1 MQVKSAVAG
10 NVVKSLANLAVTF
23 RNLSSLITYLGKFM
37 QAKSAR
43 FSANTELVRHD
54 IIEYTAKTKQN
65 TPTECMH
72 SIRDYDEVWLD

>member
-1 MQVKSAVAG
+1 
-10 NVVKSLANLAVTF
+10 
-23 RNLSSLITYLGKFM
+23 M

-43 FSANTELVRHD
+43 FSANTELVRHHD